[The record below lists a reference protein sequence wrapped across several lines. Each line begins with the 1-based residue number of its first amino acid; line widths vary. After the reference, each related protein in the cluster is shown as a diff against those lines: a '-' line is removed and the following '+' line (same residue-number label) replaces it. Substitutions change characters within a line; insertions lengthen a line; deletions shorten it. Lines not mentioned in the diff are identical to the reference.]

1 MNIAKSGSASDR
13 PDVTRQRWLLVCST
27 QRGRK
32 PSSRAETAPLEH
44 QLLHGQ
50 AQRVHFPKGQRGRR
64 APLQILG
71 RTLHEHTPQRYS
83 SGLGLYDLRGPEPR
97 ARQDELLGAARDRTK
112 RASFLLSLNSPN
124 SALGRFSESTSPLQS
139 NVEQKRRL
147 ELADWT
153 GRQVRKGKRGLIP
166 EHIAPILESLEVNT
180 QHWVKT
186 VENHGSLFHR
196 LVARADDMARKL

>member
-1 MNIAKSGSASDR
+1 MKQSSLIAA
-13 PDVTRQRWLLVCST
+13 
-27 QRGRK
+27 
-32 PSSRAETAPLEH
+32 
-44 QLLHGQ
+44 
-50 AQRVHFPKGQRGRR
+50 
-64 APLQILG
+64 
-71 RTLHEHTPQRYS
+71 
-83 SGLGLYDLRGPEPR
+83 
-97 ARQDELLGAARDRTK
+97 GAARDRTK